1 MKEELSGPRWSSL
14 VGGIILIVFGGLFL
28 VDTLDL
34 ADFRSAIRD
43 YWPLIIVAVGVPK
56 LFDRERRGGGIW
68 LIAVGIW
75 LQISNLGLFGLDW
88 SSSWPIL
95 LILVGAGMILH
106 AIVDAASGERE
117 QGEGGGPHVPQV

>member
-34 ADFRSAIRD
+34 ADFGSAIRD

-88 SSSWPIL
+88 SSSWPVL

-106 AIVDAASGERE
+106 AIVDAASRGRE